1 MKNFFNFLEEKIV
14 FPYGRRVWQVM
25 VLFTSLACAG
35 SLAFFLINST
45 PTSRE
50 EVHVSKDEVVAN
62 EIDTNKVVSPTSACT
77 LQEYQLALDTLKL
90 LLPMAE
96 WSRLGDSTDP
106 YEEFASVNGEYLA
119 VMKRGYARNDTAMP
133 NVLDDV
139 FRQRGFDST
148 DICERRDVLT
158 ILNTLLSKTNES
170 VRWSSPIIAY
180 VRFVRDNRNPPTLT
194 SVSRG
199 LSLRALI
206 DPKAGQIANDDDLDR
221 LNEYLLFA
229 LKHDYS
235 IEREKALSNLLSAH
249 RALQKPVFADAN
261 YNELVGQV
269 LIKNE
274 LDDEAVT
281 AAINDLVKDIEFYD
295 ANDLRKTLSQYLE
308 LYGLKIA
315 EADVKARERESEKE
329 ANRAQMKLYFF
340 YAVGATLLIAIILL
354 LFSIQS
360 LLKRHIK
367 D

>member
-170 VRWSSPIIAY
+170 VRWSSPIKAY
-180 VRFVRDNRNPPTLT
+180 VRFVLDNRNPPTPT

-221 LNEYLLFA
+221 LNYYLLFA

-235 IEREKALSNLLSAH
+235 IERERALSNLLSAH

-261 YNELVGQV
+261 YYELMGQV

-295 ANDLRKTLSQYLE
+295 ANDLRKTLSQYLK

-329 ANRAQMKLYFF
+329 ANRAQMKPYFF